1 MDNSSENEVKE
12 VVPKKKNIVIPVII
26 ILAVLCCAGLLGF
39 KYFENRKKPVDK
51 EVSIPKINGSFR
63 MSGNGLENFDLA
75 FLQLEDKKE
84 NVVYSPLS
92 IKYALHMLSEGA
104 NGETKTQIDD
114 IIGDYKSHKY
124 ENNEHMAFANALFVK
139 DTYQKYVNND
149 FVNNLKSKYNADV
162 LYDSFKS
169 PSAIN
174 SWVSKNTLGQINNF
188 ADSVDGADYMLINA
202 LGIDMEWIHL
212 IQPAY
217 FDDDE
222 MITDYQ
228 ERYGNSR
235 FDYYVNYENEKYS
248 QYIQAIMENHYTG
261 LKFNQNDLVKSL
273 IFGATI
279 NKYDII
285 NDLGEDN
292 IRKNITKL
300 YDEWKK
306 DDSCSWNPSAYKNT
320 DEFVNEYI
328 EALGKNY
335 KQFSSSTD
343 FSLYDDDEVKV
354 FAKDLK
360 TYNNTTLQYVGIM
373 PKKAD
378 LADYIKNTNSEKIS
392 NLISNLKTID
402 LANFED
408 GVITNIVGAI
418 PLFNYN
424 YTLSLDEDLN
434 KLGITNVF
442 DSEKADLSKLST
454 EKSAIKTSHKADI
467 EFSNEGI
474 KASAAT
480 SSTGY
485 GDIDCKFEYLY
496 KVPVKNID
504 LTFDKPYIYLIR
516 DKKTNEVWFVGKVYE
531 PTKYERKEG
540 LDEDIVFDIKEYL
553 YTEK

>member
-26 ILAVLCCAGLLGF
+26 ILAVLCCAGFLGF

-51 EVSIPKINGSFR
+51 EVNIPKINGSFR

-169 PSAIN
+169 PSAVN

-217 FDDDE
+217 FEKE
-222 MITDYQ
+222 MIDYQ
-228 ERYGNSR
+228 ERYGNSG
-235 FDYYVNYENEKYS
+235 FDYSVNYDNEKYS
-248 QYIQAIMENHYTG
+248 QYIPAIMENHYTG

-306 DDSCSWNPSAYKNT
+306 DVPCGGDPSVYENT

-328 EALGKNY
+328 EALSKNY
-335 KQFSSSTD
+335 KQYSSSTD

-408 GVITNIVGAI
+408 GVITNIIGAI

-442 DSEKADLSKLST
+442 DLEKADLSKLST
-454 EKSAIKTSHKADI
+454 EKSIIKTSHKADI

-480 SSTGY
+480 SATGY
-485 GDIDCKFEYLY
+485 GGADCNFEYLY

-540 LDEDIVFDIKEYL
+540 LDKDIVFDVKEYL

>member
-39 KYFENRKKPVDK
+39 KYFENRKKPIDK
-51 EVSIPKINGSFR
+51 EVNIPKINGSFR

-217 FDDDE
+217 FEKE
-222 MITDYQ
+222 MIDYQ
-228 ERYGNSR
+228 ERYGNSG
-235 FDYYVNYENEKYS
+235 FDYSVNYDNEKYS
-248 QYIQAIMENHYTG
+248 QYIPAIMENHYTG
-261 LKFNQNDLVKSL
+261 LRFNQNDLVKSL

-306 DDSCSWNPSAYKNT
+306 DVPCGGDPSVYENT

-335 KQFSSSTD
+335 KQYSSSTD

-373 PKKAD
+373 PKKAG

-408 GVITNIVGAI
+408 GVITNIIGAI

-454 EKSAIKTSHKADI
+454 EKSIIKTSHKADI

-480 SSTGY
+480 SATGY
-485 GDIDCKFEYLY
+485 GGADCSFEYLY

-540 LDEDIVFDIKEYL
+540 LDKDIVFDIKEYL
-553 YTEK
+553 YSEQ

>member
-26 ILAVLCCAGLLGF
+26 ILAVLCCAGFLGF
-39 KYFENRKKPVDK
+39 KYFENRKNPVDK
-51 EVSIPKINGSFR
+51 EVNIPKINGSFR

-169 PSAIN
+169 PSAVN

-188 ADSVDGADYMLINA
+188 ADSVDDADYMLINA
-202 LGIDMEWIHL
+202 LGIDMEWINL
-212 IQPAY
+212 IQSAFY
-217 FDDDE
+217 DE
-222 MITDYQ
+222 IEEYQ
-228 ERYGNSR
+228 KKYSNFGLNYS
-235 FDYYVNYENEKYS
+235 VNYDNEDYS
-248 QYIQAIMENHYTG
+248 QFIPLIIEDNYTG

-300 YDEWKK
+300 YNEWKK
-306 DDSCSWNPSAYKNT
+306 DLPCSDDPSAYKNT

-328 EALGKNY
+328 EALSKNY
-335 KQFSSSTD
+335 KQYSSSTD

-378 LADYIKNTNSEKIS
+378 LADYIKNINSEKIS

-408 GVITNIVGAI
+408 GVITNIIGAI

-424 YTLSLDEDLN
+424 YTLSLDEDLK
-434 KLGITNVF
+434 KLGINNVF

-454 EKSAIKTSHKADI
+454 EKSIIKTSHKADI

-480 SSTGY
+480 STTGE
-485 GDIDCKFEYLY
+485 GDADCNFEYLY

-540 LDEDIVFDIKEYL
+540 LDKDIVFDVKKYL

>member
-39 KYFENRKKPVDK
+39 KYFESRKKPVDK

-217 FDDDE
+217 FEKE
-222 MITDYQ
+222 MIDYQ
-228 ERYGNSR
+228 ERYGNSG
-235 FDYYVNYENEKYS
+235 FDYSVNYDNEKYS
-248 QYIQAIMENHYTG
+248 QYIPAIMENHYTG
-261 LKFNQNDLVKSL
+261 LRFNQNDLVKSL

-306 DDSCSWNPSAYKNT
+306 DVPCGGDPSVYENT

-335 KQFSSSTD
+335 KQYSSSTD

-373 PKKAD
+373 PKKAG

-408 GVITNIVGAI
+408 GVITNIIGAI

-454 EKSAIKTSHKADI
+454 EKSIIKTSHKADI

-480 SSTGY
+480 SATGY
-485 GDIDCKFEYLY
+485 GGADCSFEYLY

-540 LDEDIVFDIKEYL
+540 LDKDIVFDIKEYL
-553 YTEK
+553 YSEQ

>member
-51 EVSIPKINGSFR
+51 EVNIPKINGSFR

-169 PSAIN
+169 PSAVN

-202 LGIDMEWIHL
+202 LGIDMEWINL
-212 IQPAY
+212 IQSAFY
-217 FDDDE
+217 DE
-222 MITDYQ
+222 IEEYQ
-228 ERYGNSR
+228 KKYSNFGLNYS
-235 FDYYVNYENEKYS
+235 VNYDNEDYS
-248 QYIQAIMENHYTG
+248 QFIPLIIEDNYTG

-300 YDEWKK
+300 YNEWKK
-306 DDSCSWNPSAYKNT
+306 GLPCSDDPSAYKNT

-328 EALGKNY
+328 EALSKNY
-335 KQFSSSTD
+335 KQYSSSTD

-378 LADYIKNTNSEKIS
+378 LADYIKNINSEKIS

-408 GVITNIVGAI
+408 GVITNIIGAI

-424 YTLSLDEDLN
+424 YTLSLDEDLK
-434 KLGITNVF
+434 KLGINNVF

-454 EKSAIKTSHKADI
+454 EKSIIKTSHKADI

-480 SSTGY
+480 SITGE
-485 GDIDCKFEYLY
+485 GDADCNFEYLY

-540 LDEDIVFDIKEYL
+540 LDKDIVFDVKEYL